1 MFRSAAL
8 ASVAFAIIA
17 VPALAQSV
25 DETRFATLLAQHEA
39 IERQFN
45 PITSGENGDTAAL
58 SRLPDSSP
66 AAVEARRAALADLRQ
81 RLAAINPDGLPQK
94 QKLSHTLL
102 IRAIDD
108 DLESIRFDRARMG
121 GGGGGFDGLGRNTP
135 LRSRAD
141 AEAWLTRMGAMDDS
155 IRQGTENARR
165 GVSTGWTQPKQ
176 IIERSIGVARATAAR
191 PAEQSPLLLPF
202 DTLPQSV
209 SAEERAGY
217 RERALTI
224 IRDQIIPAQQANLA
238 FMETELLPAARPGLG
253 VRTLPD
259 GEAYYR
265 YLVRSF
271 TTTDMTPD
279 EVHALGQTEVR
290 RIRAEMD
297 AVIAE
302 TGFDGSFQEFLNF
315 LRTDP
320 QFYAKSPE
328 ELVRIVAEISR
339 RADAGL
345 PRIFGT
351 LPRLTYGIQE
361 TPPETAPTAPTAGYT
376 PGSAALGQPGIY
388 VLNTYRLDQRP
399 LYEMPALTLHEA
411 TPGHHLQVALMQEQP
426 EAPYFRKTSWFT
438 SYVEGWGLYAETLG
452 HDMNM
457 YTTPYERFGRLSYEM
472 WRACRL
478 VVDTGIHWLG
488 WTDQQARQ
496 CFEENSALS
505 PQNITAEVN
514 RYIGGPGQAL
524 AYKIGELT
532 FRRMRAEAE
541 QALGEDFDIRAFH
554 DHLLSDGALPM
565 DIVET
570 RMRAWIQ
577 EQRAAKGASSAS

>member
-1 MFRSAAL
+1 MFRNLLLATAAVVVV
-8 ASVAFAIIA
+8 SS
-17 VPALAQSV
+17 PAAAQSA
-25 DETRFATLLAQHEA
+25 DERLADLLARHEA
-39 IERQFN
+39 VERRFD
-45 PITSGENGDTAAL
+45 PITSSENGDQAAL
-58 SRLPDSSP
+58 SRLGDNSP
-66 AAVEARRAALADLRQ
+66 AAVEARAQELRALRAE
-81 RLAAINPDGLPQK
+81 LAAIDAAS
-94 QKLSHTLL
+94 LSDDDDRLNLMLL
-102 IRAIDD
+102 MRSIDD
-108 DLESIRFDRARMG
+108 DLESVAFDRGRLG

-135 LRSRAD
+135 LRNRAD
-141 AEAWLTRMGAMDDS
+141 AEAWLTRMGQMEAS
-155 IRQGTENARR
+155 IRQGIENSRR
-165 GVSTGWTQPKQ
+165 GIATGWTQPRQ
-176 IIERSIGVARATAAR
+176 IIERSITVARATNAR
-191 PAEQSPLLLPF
+191 PVEQSPLLLPF

-209 SAEERAGY
+209 PQAERDAYRA
-217 RERALTI
+217 RALEI
-224 IRDQIIPAQQANLA
+224 INTQIVPAQQAQLT
-238 FMETELLPAARPGLG
+238 FLETELLPAARPGLG
-253 VRTLPD
+253 VRTLPNGD
-259 GEAYYR
+259 AYYS

-271 TTTDMTPD
+271 TTTDMTP
-279 EVHALGQTEVR
+279 EQVHELGQSEVR

-302 TGFDGSFQEFLNF
+302 TGFQGDFQAFLTF

-320 QFYAKSPE
+320 QFYATSPE

-339 RADAGL
+339 RADAAL

-351 LPRLTYGIQE
+351 LPRLTYGIEE
-361 TPPETAPTAPTAGYT
+361 TPAETAPTAATAGYT
-376 PGSAALGQPGIY
+376 PGSIALGKAGTY

-411 TPGHHLQVALMQEQP
+411 TPGHHLQIALMQEQP
-426 EAPYFRKTSWFT
+426 EAPYFRRTSWFT

-452 HDMNM
+452 YDMNM

-488 WTDQQARQ
+488 WTEAQARE
-496 CFEENSALS
+496 CFEQNSALS

-541 QALGEDFDIRAFH
+541 AALGDRFDLRAFH

-565 DIVET
+565 DVVET
-570 RMRAWIQ
+570 RMRAWIE
-577 EQRAAKGASSAS
+577 EQRAAPAT

>member
-1 MFRSAAL
+1 MMFRNGAGLAIVMALAATTASAQSADSQRFAAL
-8 ASVAFAIIA
+8 
-17 VPALAQSV
+17 LA
-25 DETRFATLLAQHEA
+25 EHEA
-39 IERQFN
+39 LERRLD
-45 PITSGENGDTAAL
+45 PVTSSANGDEAAL
-58 SRLPDSSP
+58 SRLGDNSL
-66 AAVEARRAALADLRQ
+66 AASIARRDSLAELRG
-81 RLAAINPDGLPQK
+81 RLGQVDATQLSEADR
-94 QKLSHTLL
+94 LSHTLL
-102 IRAIDD
+102 IRSIDNT
-108 DLESIRFDRARMG
+108 LEGFAFDRARLST
-121 GGGGGFDGLGRNTP
+121 GGGGFDGLGRNTP
-135 LRSRAD
+135 LRNRAD
-141 AEAWLTRMGAMDDS
+141 AEAWLSRMGAMAALTRQS
-155 IRQGTENARR
+155 IENGRR
-165 GVSTGWTQPKQ
+165 GVATGWTQPRQ
-176 IIERSIGVARATAAR
+176 IIERSISVARATAQR

-209 SAEERAGY
+209 SAEERNAY
-217 RERALTI
+217 RERALVI
-224 IRDQIIPAQQANLA
+224 IREQIIPAQQESLA
-238 FMETELLPAARPGLG
+238 FMENELLPAARPGLG

-259 GEAYYR
+259 GEAYYA

-279 EVHALGQTEVR
+279 QVHALGQSEVR

-297 AVIAE
+297 KVIAE
-302 TGFDGSFQEFLNF
+302 TGFQGSFKEFLTF

-320 QFYAKSPE
+320 QFYAETPQ
-328 ELVRIVAEISR
+328 ELVRIVAEITR

-345 PRIFGT
+345 PRIFGV

-361 TPPETAPTAPTAGYT
+361 TPAETAPTSATAGYT
-376 PGSAALGQPGIY
+376 PGSMALGQPGTY

-399 LYEMPALTLHEA
+399 LFEMPALTLHEA

-426 EAPYFRKTSWFT
+426 EAPYFRRTSWFT
-438 SYVEGWGLYAETLG
+438 SYVEGWGLYAEQLG
-452 HDMNM
+452 YDMNM
-457 YTTPYERFGRLSYEM
+457 YTTPYERFGQLSYEM

-488 WTDQQARQ
+488 WTEQQARA

-532 FRRMRAEAE
+532 FRRLRAEAE
-541 QALGEDFDIRAFH
+541 AELGDRFDLRAFH

-570 RMRAWIQ
+570 RMRAWI
-577 EQRAAKGASSAS
+577 AAQKQGG

>member
-1 MFRSAAL
+1 VFRNLLLATAAVVVV
-8 ASVAFAIIA
+8 SS
-17 VPALAQSV
+17 PAAAQSA
-25 DETRFATLLAQHEA
+25 DERLADLLARHEA
-39 IERQFN
+39 VERRFD
-45 PITSGENGDTAAL
+45 PITSSENGDQAAL
-58 SRLPDSSP
+58 SRLGDNSP
-66 AAVEARRAALADLRQ
+66 AAVEARAQELRALRAE
-81 RLAAINPDGLPQK
+81 LAAIDAAS
-94 QKLSHTLL
+94 LSDDDDRLNLMLL
-102 IRAIDD
+102 MRSIDD
-108 DLESIRFDRARMG
+108 DLESVAFDRGRLG

-135 LRSRAD
+135 LRNRAD
-141 AEAWLTRMGAMDDS
+141 AEAWLTRMGQMEAS
-155 IRQGTENARR
+155 IRQGIENSRR
-165 GVSTGWTQPKQ
+165 GIATGWTQPRQ
-176 IIERSIGVARATAAR
+176 IIERSITVARATNAR
-191 PAEQSPLLLPF
+191 PVEQSPLLLPF

-209 SAEERAGY
+209 PQAERDAYRA
-217 RERALTI
+217 RALEI
-224 IRDQIIPAQQANLA
+224 INTQIVPAQQAQLT
-238 FMETELLPAARPGLG
+238 FLETELLPAARPGLG
-253 VRTLPD
+253 VRTLPNGD
-259 GEAYYR
+259 AYYS

-271 TTTDMTPD
+271 TTTDMTP
-279 EVHALGQTEVR
+279 EQVHELGQSEVR

-302 TGFDGSFQEFLNF
+302 TGFQGDFQAFLTF

-320 QFYAKSPE
+320 QFYATSPE

-339 RADAGL
+339 RADAAL

-351 LPRLTYGIQE
+351 LPRLTYGIEE
-361 TPPETAPTAPTAGYT
+361 TPAETAPTAATAGYT
-376 PGSAALGQPGIY
+376 PGSIALGKAGTY

-411 TPGHHLQVALMQEQP
+411 TPGHHLQIALMQEQP
-426 EAPYFRKTSWFT
+426 EAPYFRRTSWFT

-452 HDMNM
+452 YDMNM

-488 WTDQQARQ
+488 WTEAQARE
-496 CFEENSALS
+496 CFEQNSALS

-541 QALGEDFDIRAFH
+541 AALGDRFDLRAFH

-565 DIVET
+565 DVVET
-570 RMRAWIQ
+570 RMRAWIE
-577 EQRAAKGASSAS
+577 EQRAAPAT